1 MTNLESWMSNDVL
14 SLPLSKELINVEQ
27 DEAFYAVKYDG
38 VKVQLFIHHWGEELV
53 GNEEYLESF
62 WEAADVVICCH
73 PEHLPVWVRDKHP
86 WPDHVGEVA
95 IDLAANN
102 SYYEVRAI

>member
-1 MTNLESWMSNDVL
+1 MTNLQNWFNAGVL

-27 DEAFYAVKYDG
+27 DEAFYSVKYYT
-38 VKVQLFIHHWGEELV
+38 VKVQLFIHHWGEELI
-53 GNEEYLESF
+53 GNEEYLQSF

-73 PEHLPVWVRDKHP
+73 PEDLPQWVRDKHP